1 MIVAHME
8 TERLENREM
17 ERKLDVEKHHQ
28 RMAVKSMNQEQIA
41 LNQALRA
48 EAELEHQKEKAQVQE
63 IVDKITQEDVA
74 ELTARRAK
82 QKENFAMLMQFNA
95 EEAARRA
102 ERKRLEQEE
111 NDR

>member
-17 ERKLDVEKHHQ
+17 ERRLDIERHHQ

-63 IVDKITQEDVA
+63 IVDKITQEDIA
-74 ELTARRAK
+74 SLSARRSK
-82 QKENFAMLMQFNA
+82 QRESYAMMEQYKA

-102 ERKRLEQEE
+102 E
-111 NDR
+111 NA